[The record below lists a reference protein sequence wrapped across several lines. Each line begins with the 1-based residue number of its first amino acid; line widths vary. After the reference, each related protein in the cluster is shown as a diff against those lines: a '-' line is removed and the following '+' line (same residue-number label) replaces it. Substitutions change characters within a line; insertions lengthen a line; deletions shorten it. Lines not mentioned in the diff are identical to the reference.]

1 VRVWTEPTPPYGA
14 PHSVA
19 FLCQYTS
26 DRKANNPK
34 SPRTSNIEKDRQDG
48 GGFPLVKMVK
58 FYGGRSTQTPVFC
71 IGADPD
77 NADWIKIVRAER
89 IARQVPDGQQI
100 WKTAIEKAGGNRSE
114 ALAVFYRFLREAG
127 IPEID

>member
-1 VRVWTEPTPPYGA
+1 MVR
-14 PHSVA
+14 
-19 FLCQYTS
+19 
-26 DRKANNPK
+26 
-34 SPRTSNIEKDRQDG
+34 
-48 GGFPLVKMVK
+48 
-58 FYGGRSTQTPVFC
+58 FYGGRSTQTPVFY